1 MHQVILAANQ
11 GKPIAI
17 QARGNRAVSSVGAFD
32 ALGESARGPWAR
44 ISTRARW
51 SAYWGAGAIHV
62 AGEQG
67 RFRPCASSAPHR
79 HEFAWSRWH
88 GTIRAGIFYSR
99 LL

>member
-51 SAYWGAGAIHV
+51 SAY
-62 AGEQG
+62 
-67 RFRPCASSAPHR
+67 
-79 HEFAWSRWH
+79 
-88 GTIRAGIFYSR
+88 
-99 LL
+99 